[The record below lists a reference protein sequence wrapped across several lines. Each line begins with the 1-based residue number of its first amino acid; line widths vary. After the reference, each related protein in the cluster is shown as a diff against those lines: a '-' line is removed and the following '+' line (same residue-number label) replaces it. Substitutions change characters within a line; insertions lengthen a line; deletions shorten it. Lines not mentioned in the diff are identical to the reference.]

1 MDSKLYKFAKFDAI
15 LPDQDLSVSVSED
28 DISLT
33 ILPLD
38 SDFYG
43 TPTSPLSPERQH
55 MPKHKGD
62 TVIVEAPQ
70 IESLMELCHTLDV
83 EINQGQHIQERRRTE
98 PARHSSDLLDHPHH
112 SVIEECSQ
120 EDSRQKLSADLS
132 SELDSGI
139 QRETARFNEPDLS
152 QQKLKVPKL
161 NLIEFDPLKQIKPEE
176 ILDSWSKTFKQAKGV
191 PEASVAELTP
201 SHLKSVVELLLTEKQ
216 RLQDQLEDK
225 KSESYSMNLEE
236 DRGHTYSLATIQS
249 SSAVY
254 RLPVFPQRQTTRDDL
269 RQRRTANLSTYHK
282 ESVLRGIEN
291 VSPIEREESSYLKMP
306 SNLYIPKEEDDF
318 RLMKPLAVIDSYEQ
332 HVLAL
337 NQEIT
342 ELKTKNTMIMQLL
355 RLSPHA
361 SKVQV
366 IDSLSEKLMH
376 KDRIID
382 RLLEENSR
390 LKSHM
395 AQYSERSE
403 WHLPEETEACC
414 LKETERQ
421 VLTAIL
427 ANTKRLDEVLC
438 GLLAQNDI
446 VDLCAVLVKYI
457 RHLEEDVVIKLR
469 MTVMESR
476 SRAASELNLIDE
488 VNNEKANLEV
498 KVADLEGKITALQ
511 IQQTR
516 KITSPPLQAMK
527 AHSPRVQV
535 SFPAKPK
542 ETSKETPIQMYMRSI
557 SKKKA

>member
-1 MDSKLYKFAKFDAI
+1 M
-15 LPDQDLSVSVSED
+15 PDPDLSVSVSDD

-33 ILPLD
+33 VLPLMD
-38 SDFYG
+38 ESGFYA
-43 TPTSPLSPERQH
+43 TPTSPLSPVRCTL
-55 MPKHKGD
+55 PKHQGD
-62 TVIVEAPQ
+62 TVTVEAPQ
-70 IESLMELCHTLDV
+70 LESLMELCHTLDI
-83 EINQGQHIQERRRTE
+83 EIRQGQQKLEKHRAQVVLAST
-98 PARHSSDLLDHPHH
+98 DLLDLPNP

-120 EDSRQKLSADLS
+120 EDSRNKLSINEEATS
-132 SELDSGI
+132 RELDSGS
-139 QRETARFNEPDLS
+139 QRETARFNEPDIS
-152 QQKLKVPKL
+152 QLKMKVPKL
-161 NLIEFDPLKQIKPEE
+161 NLIEFDPLKQLKPPEE
-176 ILDSWSKTFKQAKGV
+176 ILDSWSKSFKQAKAV
-191 PEASVAELTP
+191 PEALVAELP
-201 SHLKSVVELLLTEKQ
+201 ASQLKSVVELLLTEKQ
-216 RLQDQLEDK
+216 KLQDQLNEDK
-225 KSESYSMNLEE
+225 KSESYSSLLEE
-236 DRGHTYSLATIQS
+236 NQGQTYSLATIQS

-269 RQRRTANLSTYHK
+269 RQRRRDNLSTYHK

-332 HVLAL
+332 HVLQL

-342 ELKTKNTMIMQLL
+342 ELKTKNAMLKQLL

-361 SKVQV
+361 TKTQV

-376 KDRIID
+376 KDRLID
-382 RLLEENSR
+382 RVLEENSR
-390 LKSHM
+390 LKSQM

-421 VLTAIL
+421 VLAAL
-427 ANTKRLDEVLC
+427 LGNAKRLDEIVY

-446 VDLCAVLVKYI
+446 VDLCTVLIKYA
-457 RHLEEDVVIKLR
+457 RHLEEDVIIKLR
-469 MTVMESR
+469 MTVMEQR
-476 SRAASELNLIDE
+476 SRTASELNLIDE
-488 VNNEKANLEV
+488 VNSEKATLQA
-498 KVADLEGKITALQ
+498 KVAELEGKILAMQ

-516 KITSPPLQAMK
+516 KITSPPSQVSK

-542 ETSKETPIQMYMRSI
+542 ETKETPMQMYMRSI
-557 SKKKA
+557 SKRKP